1 MSGDIIEEKSG
12 RFRNNMYISKQL
24 VYNDLDVKHQ
34 LLKYANNEEVITS
47 ALIHSITAS
56 CSLSFSSSI

>member
-1 MSGDIIEEKSG
+1 MEGLEITS
-12 RFRNNMYISKQL
+12 ISKQL

-34 LLKYANNEEVITS
+34 LLKYANNGEVITS
-47 ALIHSITAS
+47 ALIHSISAS